1 MSVSILARTEYDCSQ
16 KEFMYRHWAGELT
29 ELAGGLE
36 ILAVEAV
43 PRIIPKSHR
52 KSDSKNLYGTEFPIV
67 AQW

>member
-1 MSVSILARTEYDCSQ
+1 
-16 KEFMYRHWAGELT
+16 MYRHWAGELT